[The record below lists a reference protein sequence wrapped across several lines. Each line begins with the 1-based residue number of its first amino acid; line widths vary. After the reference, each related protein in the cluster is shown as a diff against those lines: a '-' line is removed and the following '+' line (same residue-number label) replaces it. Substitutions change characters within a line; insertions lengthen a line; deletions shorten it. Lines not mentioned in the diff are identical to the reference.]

1 MIRHATFLDR
11 DAIVAFVKEFY
22 PQTHYAKQAEF
33 DDETVT
39 ELTEFL
45 IRTGIVLLATE
56 EENIIGI
63 LGAGIRPHVFN
74 KSVLSCHEF
83 IWYVTPE
90 HQKSGL
96 GVALIERADNLRQL
110 RGCVSFQMMRLD
122 NSSPYLDKVF
132 LPLGFEP
139 SEHCWTKVN

>member
-1 MIRHATFLDR
+1 MIRHATLLDR
-11 DAIVAFVKEFY
+11 DAIVTFVKEFY
-22 PQTHYAKQAEF
+22 SQTHYAEQIEF
-33 DDETVT
+33 DDETVA

-45 IRTGIVLLATE
+45 IKTGIVLLATE

-63 LGAGIRPHVFN
+63 LAAGIRPHVFN
-74 KSVLSCHEF
+74 KSVSSCHEF
-83 IWYVTPE
+83 IWYVTPA

-96 GVALIERADNLRQL
+96 GVALIERADAVRQL

-132 LPLGFEP
+132 TSLGFKP

>member
-45 IRTGIVLLATE
+45 FRTVIFLLAKE
-56 EENIIGI
+56 EDNIICF
-63 LGAGIRPHVFN
+63 LGA
-74 KSVLSCHEF
+74 
-83 IWYVTPE
+83 
-90 HQKSGL
+90 
-96 GVALIERADNLRQL
+96 
-110 RGCVSFQMMRLD
+110 
-122 NSSPYLDKVF
+122 
-132 LPLGFEP
+132 
-139 SEHCWTKVN
+139 